1 MKKYCT
7 YYIKQIH
14 DYVEKRANNELRK
27 KDLTLMQ
34 LTVLVI
40 LASASEG
47 QLSLKE
53 IEHELGVA
61 QSTTV
66 GIVDRLEQK
75 GFVRKMDSLVDKRVK
90 IVQITP
96 EGLAPCSDIVVDMD
110 AGVELLLRGLTEEE
124 RNVLDRLLQ
133 KVCNNIE

>member
-14 DYVEKRANNELRK
+14 DYVEKRANNEFRK
-27 KDLTLMQ
+27 YDLTLAQ
-34 LTVLVI
+34 ITVLMI
-40 LASASEG
+40 LSTSSEG
-47 QLSLKE
+47 RLSLKE

-75 GFVRKMDSLVDKRVK
+75 GFVRKLESPEDKRVK
-90 IVQITP
+90 FVQITP
-96 EGLAPCSDIVVDMD
+96 EGLAPCSSTMVDME
-110 AGVELLLRGLTEEE
+110 AGMELLLRGLTKEE
-124 RNVLDRLLQ
+124 RTLLDQLLQ
-133 KVCNNIE
+133 KVCKNLE

>member
-27 KDLTLMQ
+27 NDLTLAQ

-75 GFVRKMDSLVDKRVK
+75 GFVRKMDSPVDKRVK

-110 AGVELLLRGLTEEE
+110 AGVELLLHGLTEEE